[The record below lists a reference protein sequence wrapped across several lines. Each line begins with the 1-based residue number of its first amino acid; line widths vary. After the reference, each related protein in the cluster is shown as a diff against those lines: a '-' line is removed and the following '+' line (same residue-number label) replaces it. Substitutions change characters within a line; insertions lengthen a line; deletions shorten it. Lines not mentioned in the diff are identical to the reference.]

1 MIMNKCKDYRK
12 IGEFQNANNDKYKM
26 EINMFNI
33 KSRHAFTL
41 IELLVV
47 ISIIAVLMGIMMPAL
62 GRARLQA
69 QKTVCISNMKQQ
81 ANAQFAWAAGNNGRF
96 PKHDDLMPGYLLS
109 PDRRLNPSVNKD
121 SHVYDSLRDGYFG
134 DGQVFVCPATKHF
147 SRINSLWLGYYE
159 NASWRQPVQ
168 LSGWWYGG
176 WNADFTGT
184 GGDPKRQVRQIAY
197 NWYANFKPDG
207 VASKF
212 ERPSDAWPENLA
224 QCTSVKGF
232 ISHNIVRASNGFYD
246 YSHGGNPAVYPRELK
261 DTKSSDN
268 PVCFADGHVKMIKK
282 SDMRKISTCKD
293 ESGRELDVYY

>member
-1 MIMNKCKDYRK
+1 MNKCKDYRK

-62 GRARLQA
+62 HKARLQA

-81 ANAQFAWAAGNNGRF
+81 ANAQFAFAASNNGKF
-96 PKHDDLMPGYLLS
+96 PKHGDILPGYLLS
-109 PDRRLNPSVNKD
+109 PDRRMGHPYD
-121 SHVYDSLRDGYFG
+121 SQVYDSLKDYFADGE
-134 DGQVFVCPATKHF
+134 VFVCPATKVF
-147 SRINSLWLGYYE
+147 ARINPSWLGYYE
-159 NASWRQPVQ
+159 SASWRQPVQ

-197 NWYANFKPDG
+197 NWYANFKPSG
-207 VASKF
+207 QSAKF
-212 ERPSDAWPENLA
+212 EQESDRWPENTS
-224 QCTSVKGF
+224 QCTSMKGF
-232 ISHNIVRASNGFYD
+232 ISHNIIRTTAGFYD
-246 YSHGGNPAVYPRELK
+246 YSHGGKGTLVRSLEE
-261 DTKSSDN
+261 TKSSDN
-268 PVCFADGHVKMIKK
+268 PVCYADGHIKMVKK
-282 SDMRKISTCKD
+282 SSFRKITSYKN
-293 ESGRELDVYY
+293 EAGQELDVYY